1 MGLFTGGSMFVRA
14 PQRTYQLASV
24 AGPNLKAGCG
34 GIDLFAGSF
43 SFINEA
49 QFVALLKNIG
59 QNALGYFFQLALK
72 SMAPEIAVT
81 IEWLQ
86 DQAQKINALNV
97 NSCQAARGRSS
108 TARWAGTCRRTRS
121 APGTGA

>member
-1 MGLFTGGSMFVRA
+1 MRTRNLFSALVTVAAGRRLPALGYGMPDLYTEAGLYANVTGPGAYRGQTMGLLTGGSMFVRA

-59 QNALGYFFQLALK
+59 QNALGYF
-72 SMAPEIAVT
+72 
-81 IEWLQ
+81 
-86 DQAQKINALNV
+86 
-97 NSCQAARGRSS
+97 
-108 TARWAGTCRRTRS
+108 
-121 APGTGA
+121 

>member
-1 MGLFTGGSMFVRA
+1 V
-14 PQRTYQLASV
+14 
-24 AGPNLKAGCG
+24 GCG

-81 IEWLQ
+81 LEWLQ

-97 NSCQAARGRSS
+97 NLVSGRARNRRRHGGPIHAGGRG
-108 TARWAGTCRRTRS
+108 AS
-121 APGTGA
+121 A